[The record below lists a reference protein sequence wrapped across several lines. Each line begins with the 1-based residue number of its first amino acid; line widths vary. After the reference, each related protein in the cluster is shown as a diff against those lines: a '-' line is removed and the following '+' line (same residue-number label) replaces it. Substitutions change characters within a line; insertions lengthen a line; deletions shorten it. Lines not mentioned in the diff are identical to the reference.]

1 MKTTS
6 RILALIITFICII
19 NSNLCAQDEAQIMGI
34 QFSQLFDKSLGF
46 EELTS
51 SGMCDFDYIP
61 AKHPQFLNI
70 VATINHDDYLWIV
83 KNFYIFDEF
92 STQVPLEQIT
102 IRFDFDDFNIPGNLR
117 FSDIFYKFIVTD
129 TLFTSQPIFPPID
142 FLHSAV
148 SNSSVCYGGILN
160 NFATFPQ
167 YPKPSRE
174 IFSKPWI
181 FDGGFLYGCSVPNID
196 LDSSMSVNG
205 VNGCAPA
212 AAANSLAWLKKLKQL
227 NIPLDLL
234 EMYQCLSAL
243 MDRNDGDIAT
253 FEQMVRAKLDFIEM
267 YDLPIKVS
275 YQSSGLKKT
284 DTIKSTSGNSC
295 GQNANA
301 GDFKFPTI
309 EWLKA
314 QGQQQSDVEMILTDG
329 TQAHAVTLTGLL
341 QTSSGT
347 YIKYKHDID
356 QTTGDTAR
364 AEDGKPRGT
373 KQERSR
379 IFTQPVT
386 PGNDKAVVVENGRIP
401 GTPGKVGAAITCAVS
416 ESYDPN
422 HKPRKKT
429 LNFNQ
434 RCKKQTVIVPPFSTV
449 TFTYPSN
456 SNPNAGFNSTVYETA
471 RPAEQDSQGRWKNR
485 EKKEYEWDGNNGANR
500 SVENTSDMPLYV
512 TIHDD
517 YNGNP
522 KTPNSGPGYNV
533 GFSITQNPEI
543 MFEKKNQ
550 DTKLQ
555 ENESF
560 GGFSIGWNDDS
571 PYEFGIVDKPDYNFN
586 ANIGCHLLDFPE
598 KIKEG
603 IMNTLKINYMVNEF
617 NTYWSDLCLVIGI
630 DSLIIPGQLLIHI
643 PATGYNNLI
652 DINSVGD
659 HIIEHIGG
667 LISNTN
673 LEITLQAQNGLE
685 AYFDNIGVFTNIG
698 ITAVKDEL
706 ISKYNINV
714 YPNIFSDK
722 CYFELS
728 TDIYSSV
735 SLDIYNILGEFVQ
748 TVAKTELAEG
758 NHRFIWEPLQIPN
771 GVYFYKFS
779 INGEINSGKIILTK

>member
-19 NSNLCAQDEAQIMGI
+19 NSNLCAQDEAQIMEI

-51 SGMCDFDYIP
+51 LGMCDFDYIP

-70 VATINHDDYLWIV
+70 VATINHDDYVWIV

-117 FSDIFYKFIVTD
+117 FSDIFYKFIITD
-129 TLFTSQPIFPPID
+129 TFFTSQPIFPPID
-142 FLHSAV
+142 FIHSAV
-148 SNSSVCYGGILN
+148 ANSSVCYGGMLN
-160 NFATFPQ
+160 NNATFPQ
-167 YPKPSRE
+167 FPPLPREVFTKP
-174 IFSKPWI
+174 FI
-181 FDGGFLYGCSVPNID
+181 FDDGFLYGCSVPNID
-196 LDSSMSVNG
+196 LNNSMAVNG

-212 AAANSLAWLKKLKQL
+212 AAANSLAWLNKLKQL

-234 EMYQCLSAL
+234 EMHQCLSNL
-243 MDRNDGDIAT
+243 MDRETDDGT
-253 FEQMVRAKLDFIEM
+253 SFEQMVRAKLDFIEM

-275 YQSSGLKKT
+275 YQSSTLKKT

-295 GQNANA
+295 GHNANA
-301 GDFKFPTI
+301 GDNKFPTI

-314 QGQQQSDVEMILTDG
+314 QGKQQSDVEMILSDG
-329 TQAHAVTLTGLL
+329 KNSHAVTLTGLL

-356 QTTGDTAR
+356 QNEGDTAR

-379 IFTQPVT
+379 VVEQPIT

-401 GTPGKVGAAITCAVS
+401 GTPGKVGAVITCAVS
-416 ESYDPN
+416 ETYDPN
-422 HKPRKKT
+422 HIPRKKI

-434 RCKKQTVIVPPFSTV
+434 RCQSRTVIVPPFSTV
-449 TFTYPSN
+449 TFYYPID
-456 SNPNAGFNSTVYETA
+456 SNPNAGFNSTVYEST
-471 RPAEQDSQGRWKNR
+471 RPATLGPDGIRRRNWT
-485 EKKEYEWDGNNGANR
+485 KKDQWNGNNGANR

-522 KTPNSGPGYNV
+522 ATPNSGPGYNV
-533 GFSITQNPEI
+533 GFAVHKNSKI

-555 ENESF
+555 GNESF
-560 GGFSIGWNDDS
+560 GGFSIGGNDDS
-571 PYEFGIVDKPDYNFN
+571 HYEFGFVDKPDYNFN

-603 IMNTLKINYMVNEF
+603 IMNTLKINYMVLF
-617 NTYWSDLCLVIGI
+617 SALGH
-630 DSLIIPGQLLIHI
+630 PR
-643 PATGYNNLI
+643 
-652 DINSVGD
+652 
-659 HIIEHIGG
+659 
-667 LISNTN
+667 
-673 LEITLQAQNGLE
+673 
-685 AYFDNIGVFTNIG
+685 
-698 ITAVKDEL
+698 
-706 ISKYNINV
+706 
-714 YPNIFSDK
+714 NIF
-722 CYFELS
+722 E
-728 TDIYSSV
+728 
-735 SLDIYNILGEFVQ
+735 
-748 TVAKTELAEG
+748 
-758 NHRFIWEPLQIPN
+758 
-771 GVYFYKFS
+771 
-779 INGEINSGKIILTK
+779 